1 MSRSYISLLVCSFF
15 LCAAA
20 VVVTKPHIRR
30 VAVSSGGSLL
40 HGGSQA
46 VLSDYSSQAS
56 KLQKGHVASVETR
69 LHAHRL
75 AESPLTSIDPPD
87 YRAEACTSASQDMQE
102 GLPTVTLVIPYLM
115 EEWHRISNFVK
126 SLVKTT
132 NMALI
137 DDVRFV
143 DDGNPEDHKFVRQI
157 RELHPK
163 VSVIS
168 NEKRVGLIRSKVIG
182 AAGAKS
188 PILIFLEPHC
198 VFGHSWLEPLL
209 KHMNKS
215 FESTV
220 TMPVLD
226 VIHGDYLPDTPANE
240 LYARGAMETG
250 VFNISTMGFLWDG
263 FIASSNETA
272 PFPTPAM
279 PGGIFAMWRSFW
291 ESSGTYDAEMTEW
304 GGENIEM
311 SVRVWTCGGR
321 IEIVPCSHIFHW
333 FRKSRPYVF
342 HGEAFRRNSKR
353 AALVWL
359 DSYASLAMPTDSH
372 YQQLDAGDLT
382 SRVALRRQLGCK
394 PFQWYIN
401 HVDPKILNR
410 THA

>member
-1 MSRSYISLLVCSFF
+1 MSRSYISLLVCGF
-15 LCAAA
+15 LLCTPA
-20 VVVTKPHIRR
+20 VNVGKSHIRR
-30 VAVSSGGSLL
+30 VAVSSNGSLL
-40 HGGSQA
+40 HGNSQ
-46 VLSDYSSQAS
+46 SDYRSDAS
-56 KLQKGHVASVETR
+56 KREKGHVASVETSP
-69 LHAHRL
+69 HAHRR

-87 YRAEACTSASQDMQE
+87 YRAQACTSASQDQPE
-102 GLPTVTLVIPYLM
+102 GLPTATLVIPYLM

-132 NMALI
+132 NMELI

-143 DDGNPEDHKFVRQI
+143 DDGNPDDHKFARQL

-168 NEKRVGLIRSKVIG
+168 NKKRVGLIRSKVIG

-215 FESTV
+215 SESTV
-220 TMPVLD
+220 TMPALD

-240 LYARGAMETG
+240 LYSSGAILPG
-250 VFNISTMGFLWDG
+250 VFNIATMNFLWSDPNS
-263 FIASSNETA
+263 ASAKTT

-291 ESSGTYDAEMTEW
+291 ESSGAYDAEMTEW

-359 DSYASLAMPTDSH
+359 DSYASLAMPTDST
-372 YQQLDAGDLT
+372 YQKLDAGDLS

-394 PFQWYIN
+394 PFQWYID
-401 HVDPKILNR
+401 HVDPEILNR
-410 THA
+410 TDA